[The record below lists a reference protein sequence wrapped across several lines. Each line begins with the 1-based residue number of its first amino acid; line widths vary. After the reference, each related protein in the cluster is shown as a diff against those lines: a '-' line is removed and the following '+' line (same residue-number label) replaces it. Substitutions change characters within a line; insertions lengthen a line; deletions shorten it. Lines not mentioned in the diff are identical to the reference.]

1 MIGSAFTGN
10 AFSVPMSNAANQA
23 QVILQQNLSNWQN
36 LPAVD
41 QTSANQATFVANFNT
56 IWNAYVTACNT
67 IAGPNPTGNAEKALL
82 ASVDDRERGGKFDWF
97 AGYLDPIA
105 NSATPGNTM
114 TSQDLSAQQLETFV
128 LSALVNNNSW
138 TDANGNTYP
147 GDGCAQIA
155 AAQVTPILGTGTE
168 TQFQFQGALTS
179 QKPFRDW
186 LTEVLNCCLGYYTW
200 EFGKLKLG
208 CRINAS
214 ATDTYTLANIL
225 FQSLK
230 LTPIQAAFEHLVIS
244 YGDVTINGSVVPVG
258 LEGSPADSV
267 FVPAEGNEQ
276 EGPAAGEHFVE
287 QGAEREN
294 VRPRVHLLRLRLLRR
309 HETVP
314 TILPSWVLGA
324 APWFRCWRGR
334 RSRPARSAWPSRI
347 QHLHQ
352 AVVVHYDIRE
362 PQVAMDDAGRVRR
375 RQRVGNLDG
384 EL

>member
-1 MIGSAFTGN
+1 MGSFVALIGSAFTGN

-23 QVILQQNLSNWQN
+23 EVILQQNLSNWQN

-41 QTSANQATFVANFNT
+41 QTTANQATFVANFNT

-105 NSATPGNTM
+105 NSATPGDTM
-114 TSQDLSAQQLETFV
+114 TTQDLSAQQLATFV
-128 LSALVNNNSW
+128 LSSLVNNNAW
-138 TDANGNTYP
+138 TDANGTQYP

-214 ATDTYTLANIL
+214 ATDTYTLANML

-244 YGDVTINGSVVPVG
+244 YADVAYQYQANTAEYCDKTPCG
-258 LEGSPADSV
+258 LLWSRGI
-267 FVPAEGNEQ
+267 
-276 EGPAAGEHFVE
+276 AAH
-287 QGAEREN
+287 
-294 VRPRVHLLRLRLLRR
+294 
-309 HETVP
+309 
-314 TILPSWVLGA
+314 
-324 APWFRCWRGR
+324 
-334 RSRPARSAWPSRI
+334 
-347 QHLHQ
+347 
-352 AVVVHYDIRE
+352 
-362 PQVAMDDAGRVRR
+362 
-375 RQRVGNLDG
+375 
-384 EL
+384 